1 MHKGRLLIVDDEENM
16 RHMLSELL
24 KGEGY
29 RIATAANGEEGLQL
43 LEQTEFDAVLCDVR
57 MPVMDGLA
65 FLQEARRRNVTSAL
79 IMMSAYSSVDL
90 AVEAMKRGATD
101 YVSKPFKVDEI
112 LLKLQRA
119 QEQQR
124 LQQENI
130 NLRKTLREEHCFG
143 SIIAQSDKM
152 KALFD
157 TVERVAGYKTT
168 VLIMGE
174 SGTGKELL
182 AKAIH
187 FNSPRTAKPFVAIN
201 CGAIPENLLESELF
215 GHRKGAFTD
224 AVRTKKGLFEE
235 AHEGTLFLDE
245 IGELPLVLQV
255 KLLRAIQEEEIRRVG
270 DNLTIKVDVRIVT
283 ATARDLARKVQ
294 EGTFRSD
301 LYYRLNVLTLHVPPL
316 RERKPDIALLVNH
329 FLQKFNQ
336 KLGTSVDTIAP
347 EAYQLL
353 LGYNWP
359 GNVRELENVVERA
372 IILSAHHAILP
383 EALPPEVRGFQ
394 SMPSFPQSPKDLSL
408 KKAGRLLEQDL
419 IARALEAAEGNH
431 TKAAKILEISHRAL
445 LYKLKYYNLK

>member
-1 MHKGRLLIVDDEENM
+1 MDKKTLLIVDDEENL
-16 RHMLSELL
+16 RHMLCELL
-24 KGEGY
+24 KSEGY
-29 RIATAANGEEGLQL
+29 AVTTAANGEEGLQQL
-43 LEQTEFDAVLCDVR
+43 DLGEFDAVLCDVR

-65 FLQEARRRNVTSAL
+65 FLQEARRRNVPSAI

-119 QEQQR
+119 QEQKR
-124 LQQENI
+124 LQQENLQ
-130 NLRKTLREEHCFG
+130 LRKTLREENCFA
-143 SIIAQSDKM
+143 SILARSERM
-152 KALFD
+152 RALFD
-157 TVERVAGYKTT
+157 TVARVAAYKTT
-168 VLIMGE
+168 VLIVGE

-187 FNSPRTAKPFVAIN
+187 FNSPRADRPFVAIN

-224 AVRTKKGLFEE
+224 AVRTKRGLFEE

-245 IGELPLVLQV
+245 IGELPLSLQV

-270 DNLTIKVDVRIVT
+270 DNQTLKVDVRIVA
-283 ATARDLARKVQ
+283 ATVHDLARKVQ
-294 EGTFRSD
+294 EGAFRSD
-301 LYYRLNVLTLHVPPL
+301 LYYRLNVLTLRVPPL
-316 RERKPDIALLVNH
+316 RERRDDISLLMNH

-336 KLGTSVDTIAP
+336 KLGTRVESFSP

-353 LGYNWP
+353 LAYPWP

-372 IILSAHHAILP
+372 IILSTCDVILP
-383 EALPPEVRGFQ
+383 DALTPEIREYR
-394 SMPSFPQSPKDLSL
+394 SARSIPQAFESLSL
-408 KKAGRLLEQDL
+408 KKANRLLEQDL
-419 IARALEAAEGNH
+419 IARALKAAEGNH

>member
-1 MHKGRLLIVDDEENM
+1 MDKKRLLIVDDEENL

-29 RIATAANGEEGLQL
+29 AVTTAPNGEEGLQR
-43 LEQTEFDAVLCDVR
+43 LEQAEFDAVLCDVR
-57 MPVMDGLA
+57 MPVVDGLA
-65 FLQEARRRNVTSAL
+65 FLREARSRNVPSAI

-119 QEQQR
+119 QEQKR

-130 NLRKTLREEHCFG
+130 QLRKTLREEHCFAN
-143 SIIAQSDKM
+143 ILAQSERM

-187 FNSPRTAKPFVAIN
+187 FNSPRAERPFVAIN

-245 IGELPLVLQV
+245 IGELPLSLQV
-255 KLLRAIQEEEIRRVG
+255 KLLRTLQEEEIRRVG
-270 DNLTIKVDVRIVT
+270 DNQTLKVDVRIVA
-283 ATARDLARKVQ
+283 ATVHDLAHKVQ
-294 EGTFRSD
+294 QGTFRSD
-301 LYYRLNVLTLHVPPL
+301 LYYRLNVLTLQVPPL
-316 RERKPDIALLVNH
+316 RERKDDIALLVEH
-329 FLQKFNQ
+329 FLRKFNE
-336 KLGTSVDTIAP
+336 KLGTKVESIAP

-353 LGYNWP
+353 LAYAWP

-372 IILSAHHAILP
+372 IILSTRDLILP
-383 EALPPEVRGFQ
+383 EALTPEVREFRGA
-394 SMPSFPQSPKDLSL
+394 PSLPQSPEDLSL
-408 KKAGRLLEQDL
+408 KKANRLLEQDL
-419 IARALEAAEGNH
+419 IARALKAAEGNH